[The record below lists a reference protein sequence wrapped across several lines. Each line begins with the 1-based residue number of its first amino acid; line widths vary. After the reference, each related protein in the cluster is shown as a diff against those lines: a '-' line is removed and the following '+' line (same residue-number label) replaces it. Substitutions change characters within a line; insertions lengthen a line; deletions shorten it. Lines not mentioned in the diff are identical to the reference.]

1 MKITKL
7 LAALAV
13 AFSANV
19 FASDTV
25 KIMHTGGKSGTTSI
39 IANEYAS
46 EFKKNFAAAEAN
58 GPGGCVP
65 VLNALK
71 SEKDPVLVLWDSGLL
86 PTDECRPEFV
96 KNPPVATFGVY
107 FMLCTSAEN
116 NFTLSDF
123 VRGNSRVALSTPFAF
138 WDKWYR
144 DVAATT
150 GTAYTPVPVGDSGKL
165 VLSLISKETDWAM
178 INGQRAH
185 AQMQDKKLKCVASTN
200 PAGEAGLP
208 FIGASIPNFDRG
220 ELILGFGTYVAN
232 ASTADRAKIES
243 TLTNFHKSEQF
254 QKFLQGSRFVDHT
267 HSSDAVKKKFYNN
280 MVKTMS
286 GK

>member
-13 AFSANV
+13 AFSVNAL
-19 FASDTV
+19 ASDTV
-25 KIMHTGGKSGTTSI
+25 KIMHTGGKSGTTSV
-39 IANEYAS
+39 IANEYAN
-46 EFKKNFAAAEAN
+46 EFKKHFAKVETI
-58 GPGGCVP
+58 GPGGCIP
-65 VLNALK
+65 VLNTLK

-123 VRGNSRVALSTPFAF
+123 KRGNSRVALSTPFAF
-138 WDKWYR
+138 WDRWYR
-144 DVAATT
+144 DIAAKT
-150 GTAYTPVPVGDSGKL
+150 GAAYTSVPVGDSGKL

-178 INGQRAH
+178 INGQRAY
-185 AQMQDKKLKCVASTN
+185 AQMQDKKLRCVASTN

-208 FIGASIPNFDRG
+208 FIGNSIAGFDRG
-220 ELILGFGTYVAN
+220 ELILGFSAYVAN
-232 ASTADRAKIES
+232 AKTADREKIES
-243 TLTNFHKSEQF
+243 VLINLHKSEQF
-254 QKFLQGSRFVDHT
+254 QTFLKNSKFIDHT
-267 HSSDAVKKKFYNN
+267 VSAPAVKKNFNDN
-280 MVKTMS
+280 MIRIMS
-286 GK
+286 DK

>member
-1 MKITKL
+1 MNIAKL
-7 LAALAV
+7 LAALVV
-13 AFSANV
+13 AFSVNA

-25 KIMHTGGKSGTTSI
+25 KIMHTGGKTGTTAI
-39 IANEYAS
+39 IANEYAN
-46 EFKKNFAAAEAN
+46 EFKKNFAKVETV
-58 GPGGCVP
+58 GPGGCIP

-123 VRGNSRVALSTPFAF
+123 VRSNSRVALSTPFAF
-138 WDKWYR
+138 WDKWFQN
-144 DVAATT
+144 VAAKT
-150 GTAYTPVPVGDSGKL
+150 GTAYTPIPVGDSGKL

-178 INGQRAH
+178 INGQRAY

-200 PAGEAGLP
+200 PLGESGLP

-220 ELILGFGTYVAN
+220 ELILGFGTYVVN

-243 TLTNFHKSEQF
+243 TLIALHKSAQF
-254 QKFLQGSRFVDHT
+254 QTFLQNSKFVDHT
-267 HSSDAVKKKFYNN
+267 ASPDVAKKKFYNS
-280 MVKTMS
+280 MVTVMS